1 MKLFTQHTPETAPP
15 GAAEA
20 LARLKERYG
29 FIPNLAA
36 YVSESPL
43 ALNAL
48 WHLASAFDKTSFSE
62 IERQT
67 ILITVSTLNECDY
80 CRIAHTALACATEI
94 EDNTLTRI
102 LNLDPLPEIKL
113 NALRDFTRSIVLE
126 KGRLERKAVQAF
138 LDAGYSKANVFE
150 VVLGVAMKTFTNY
163 SNHLADSEPNPE
175 FIALC
180 GQRPGIIAHE
190 AISDRK
196 SRT

>member
-1 MKLFTQHTPETAPP
+1 MKPFILHTPETSPQE
-15 GAAEA
+15 AAEA
-20 LARLKERYG
+20 LSILKERYG

-48 WHLASAFDKTSFSE
+48 WYLASAFDKTSFSE

-67 ILITVSTLNECDY
+67 ILITVSILNECKY
-80 CRIAHTALACATEI
+80 CKIAHTALACATAI

-175 FIALC
+175 FLS
-180 GQRPGIIAHE
+180 
-190 AISDRK
+190 AIVSPAIK
-196 SRT
+196 SRIMAKP